1 MKARTLGICILSMT
15 VMIFASPSLV
25 QRAHGSLCGS
35 QHTYGSASWYPI
47 SGNYSV
53 YVEITAIAC
62 GIGSG
67 TFTSTHNEV
76 RCSTSSPS
84 SNWSFG
90 SGAYDFIG
98 YKRDWS
104 VAFSQYVSTSNICP
118 NSSLDLGSKGA
129 WELWT
134 GDGSP
139 SYTLTV
145 TYVPTGAQ
153 TTLSAYGF
161 DCATSNC
168 PV

>member
-1 MKARTLGICILSMT
+1 MKARTLAICVLSMT
-15 VMIFASPSLV
+15 VMVFASPSLI
-25 QRAHGSLCGS
+25 QRAHATLCGA
-35 QHTYGSASWYPI
+35 QQTEGTATFYPI
-47 SGNYSV
+47 PGNSAV
-53 YVEITAIAC
+53 YAEITAVAC
-62 GIGSG
+62 GIGTG

-90 SGAYDFIG
+90 SGSYDFIG

-104 VAFSQYVSTSNICP
+104 VAFSQYVSTTNICP
-118 NSSLDLGSKGA
+118 NSSLDKGSTGT

-139 SYTLTV
+139 LYTLTI

-153 TTLSAYGF
+153 TTLSTSGF